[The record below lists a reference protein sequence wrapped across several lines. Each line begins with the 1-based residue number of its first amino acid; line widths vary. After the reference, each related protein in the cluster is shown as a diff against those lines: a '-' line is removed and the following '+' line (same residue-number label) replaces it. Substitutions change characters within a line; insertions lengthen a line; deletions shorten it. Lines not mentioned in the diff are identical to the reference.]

1 MKNTQN
7 VSTVRSMTVAPSERK
22 VQNKHDLI
30 QHSAQEKIAM
40 LSNSVNDVIAFS
52 IHYSLGIKRFYNT
65 KRQYILYLVK
75 SRMFM

>member
-7 VSTVRSMTVAPSERK
+7 VSTVRSMTVAPGERK

-40 LSNSVNDVIAFS
+40 LTNSVNDVIAFS

>member
-7 VSTVRSMTVAPSERK
+7 VTVKSMTVAPGERK

-30 QHSAQEKIAM
+30 QHSAQEKKIAM
-40 LSNSVNDVIAFS
+40 LTNSGNDVIAFS

-65 KRQYILYLVK
+65 IRQYILYLVK